1 MGSFV
6 SVSHSQ
12 QQGSVHVQLGDS
24 TLQVRGKHLSPRQ
37 RNIPTSTHSAAASA
51 SKGHG
56 QVKIAGPPANTADTN
71 NHNYEPRN
79 NHNSLH
85 GRVCTVDEGTQTDET
100 RILEGEMIVMR
111 YQIRLLFYCSVV
123 L

>member
-6 SVSHSQ
+6 SVNHSQ

-37 RNIPTSTHSAAASA
+37 RNVPTSTHSAAASA

-56 QVKIAGPPANTADTN
+56 QIKVAGPPANTADTN
-71 NHNYEPRN
+71 NHNYEPKN
-79 NHNSLH
+79 NHHSLH
-85 GRVCTVDEGTQTDET
+85 GRVSTVEQGTQTDET
-100 RILEGEMIVMR
+100 RILEGEMIAMR
-111 YQIRLLFYCSVV
+111 YKYVYYLIVV